1 MISFITAKIKFF
13 PESAKRIR
21 EKTFII
27 QWIFTQTAVKG
38 TCLSSHLNHLHMA
51 EPIVQV
57 FLLEHVT
64 QLIAQDFRA
73 AYLGVDVRM

>member
-57 FLLEHVT
+57 FLLED
-64 QLIAQDFRA
+64 IAQLVAHDFGSTNLR
-73 AYLGVDVRM
+73 VNVRV